1 MTVALETR
9 RGRDG
14 ARTRQIIEREALRLF
29 AAKGVDGT
37 SVKDIAAAVGV
48 ADAALYRHFSSK
60 EEMAQSIFAHHYGE
74 LARAIR
80 EIAAGR
86 RPFRDKIGALVSLFC
101 ALFDEEPEVFAF
113 LLLNQHAHLRFVP
126 KDEEANAVE
135 ALRALMRDAYFRRE
149 IGESDAD
156 LAAAMALGAVV
167 QPAVF
172 KLYGRL
178 EGPLGARV
186 EQLARAALAV
196 LRCGEVEEE
205 RRPRVRR
212 PA

>member
-1 MTVALETR
+1 MTLEATAR

-14 ARTRQIIEREALRLF
+14 HRTRQAIEREALRLF
-29 AAKGVDGT
+29 ALRGVDGT
-37 SVKDIAAAVGV
+37 SIKDISSAVGV
-48 ADAALYRHFSSK
+48 ADAALYRHFASK
-60 EEMAQSIFAHHYGE
+60 EEMAQAIFAHHYGE

-80 EIAAGR
+80 EIAAER
-86 RPFRDKIGALVSLFC
+86 RPFRDKVGALVALFC
-101 ALFDEEPEVFAF
+101 ALFDEEPDVFAF

-126 KDEEANAVE
+126 KDAEANAVE
-135 ALRALMRDAYFRRE
+135 ALRGMMREAWRKRE
-149 IGESDAD
+149 IGESDPD

-172 KLYGRL
+172 KLYGRI

-196 LRCGEVEEE
+196 LRCGEVDED
-205 RRPRVRR
+205 RRPRVRA
-212 PA
+212 PG